1 MSGHVE
7 IEFIGNVGG
16 EPHLHQTENS
26 VVTNFSVAVNESY
39 KKADGEKVTT
49 TSWLRVSAWNGLG
62 DFANSFIGK
71 GRKVFIKGVPKAD
84 FFVDKKGVIN
94 PVINVRATKIRLL
107 DSAQEQEVANSPNA
121 EDFDV
126 AQYEQESSSAPV
138 NADIQPVLEEPL
150 ALLAPT
156 EIDAPLQAQAQ
167 SQELTIAASKTKTTA
182 KAK

>member
-107 DSAQEQEVANSPNA
+107 DSAQEQEVTNSPNA

-126 AQYEQESSSAPV
+126 AQYEQESSSTP
-138 NADIQPVLEEPL
+138 ADIQPVLEEPL
-150 ALLAPT
+150 SSPPT

-167 SQELTIAASKTKTTA
+167 SQELTIAAPKTKTTA